1 MFMKVII
8 ICHQRLVSPMIN
20 TSTGIS
26 IICILIMV
34 VMMMMINVIIV
45 IVVVIIIFYYY
56 YYYYYYCDETTFGKL
71 SQLDRGPSPH
81 PSKEG
86 QPGES
91 PSLNR
96 TP

>member
-34 VMMMMINVIIV
+34 VMMMMINIIIV
-45 IVVVIIIFYYY
+45 IVVVIIIYH
-56 YYYYYYCDETTFGKL
+56 YYYCDETTFGKL